1 MLGKARQR
9 EHEAW
14 PPLCPQSQKAASAG
28 ADADA
33 VGDAQP
39 GFLFPPIQS
48 QIPDPRV
55 SHPHLALASPPQL
68 NLSEEV
74 LTDCQY
80 NIQTHHFIAITVNIY
95 IFEDSLTL
103 RLDKKIKPFMLT
115 ESCDLYSTDMHI
127 CWLSISTRGLEM
139 RL

>member
-1 MLGKARQR
+1 MHLRDEGRGLIFGSRFEGIQSNMLGKARRR

-14 PPLCPQSQKAASAG
+14 LPLCPPTVRK
-28 ADADA
+28 
-33 VGDAQP
+33 QP
-39 GFLFPPIQS
+39 VLVLMLLVMLNEAFSFLPPIQS
-48 QIPDPRV
+48 QVPDPRV

-103 RLDKKIKPFMLT
+103 RLDKKNQTIYADRKL
-115 ESCDLYSTDMHI
+115 
-127 CWLSISTRGLEM
+127 
-139 RL
+139 

>member
-1 MLGKARQR
+1 MLLVMLN
-9 EHEAW
+9 EAF
-14 PPLCPQSQKAASAG
+14 S
-28 ADADA
+28 
-33 VGDAQP
+33 
-39 GFLFPPIQS
+39 FLPPIQS
-48 QIPDPRV
+48 QVPDPRV

-103 RLDKKIKPFMLT
+103 RLDKKNQTIYADRKL
-115 ESCDLYSTDMHI
+115 
-127 CWLSISTRGLEM
+127 
-139 RL
+139 